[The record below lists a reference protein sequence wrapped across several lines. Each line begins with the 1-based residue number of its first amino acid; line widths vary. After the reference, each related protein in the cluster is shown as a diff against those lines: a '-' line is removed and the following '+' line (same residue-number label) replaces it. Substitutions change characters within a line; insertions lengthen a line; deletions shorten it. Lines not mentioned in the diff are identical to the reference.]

1 MEDYVHDIHDHAK
14 QTINNNN
21 VKYKFLVDTHRRR
34 VVFEVN
40 DLVWAI
46 LTHDRLP
53 MGKYNKLKERKID
66 PCEVL

>member
-14 QTINNNN
+14 QTINGNN

-34 VVFEVN
+34 VVFEVD

-53 MGKYNKLKERKID
+53 MGEYNKLKERKID